1 MESKSTLKFICEYCK
16 NKFITKANLTN
27 HQRSAKY
34 CLKIQCSDSIE
45 NYICIGC
52 KKVFTQKNSL
62 HIHQKT
68 CTSININKN
77 YDIIVLDLERKLHI
91 SEERNKI
98 KDSQLV
104 CSYDIIK
111 HLQEQLSEIA
121 KKAVSRPITVNNN
134 TTIEIDDYRDENE
147 EKCLDDDITIGEY
160 KLEPLNI
167 GGEYNIEYRDEDGYI
182 NVTNLCKAGKK
193 HFNDWKKL
201 DKTKVFLNALSKC
214 VLISLNLLIKHSIGE
229 TNHEQ
234 YTWAHPQIAI
244 NISQW
249 ISPKFDVKV
258 SGWIYEVMMTGKVD
272 ICSTK
277 TYLELQKEN
286 KGNEQKIKVLTKKY
300 VKSQSRE
307 QYPEKY
313 VVYLITTRLLRK
325 ERRYIL
331 GKATNLTNRLSTYN
345 KTDEHI
351 VIYYQE
357 CKDEN
362 TMGIVENMVFNKLQ
376 EYREQANR
384 ERFILPKNMEESY
397 FIDKIKVCVNF
408 FSY

>member
-1 MESKSTLKFICEYCK
+1 MMHESARLQE
-16 NKFITKANLTN
+16 
-27 HQRSAKY
+27 
-34 CLKIQCSDSIE
+34 IQLS
-45 NYICIGC
+45 YI
-52 KKVFTQKNSL
+52 KEVFEKQ
-62 HIHQKT
+62 
-68 CTSININKN
+68 
-77 YDIIVLDLERKLHI
+77 II
-91 SEERNKI
+91 
-98 KDSQLV
+98 
-104 CSYDIIK
+104 
-111 HLQEQLSEIA
+111 HLQNKLAVIA
-121 KKAVSRPITVNNN
+121 EKAVSRPIIINNK
-134 TTIEIDDYRDENE
+134 TAIEIDDYRDENE
-147 EKCLDDDITIGEY
+147 EKCSDDDITIEEY

-182 NVTNLCKAGKK
+182 NVTNLCKAGRK
-193 HFNDWKKL
+193 HFKDWKKL
-201 DKTKVFLNALSKC
+201 DKTKVFLNALSKS
-214 VLISLNLLIKHSIGE
+214 VLICANLLIKHSIE
-229 TNHEQ
+229 QTNKEQ

-277 TYLELQKEN
+277 TYLELQREN
-286 KGNEQKIKVLTKKY
+286 KGNKQKIKVMTKKY
-300 VKSQSRE
+300 VKSQSRQ
-307 QYPEKY
+307 QYLEKY

-351 VIYYQE
+351 VIYYKE

-376 EYREQANR
+376 EHREQANR

-397 FIDKIKVCVNF
+397 FIDEIKVCVDF
-408 FSY
+408 LS